1 MERLA
6 LRAEPR
12 SKTRKRESRR
22 LRRAGRVPAVV
33 YGAAEAESISVDAK
47 DAERLFRRASESTI
61 ISLATGGGDRDVLIK
76 DYQTDRITDTL
87 LHVDFLEVVAGR
99 ALRTH
104 VPLRFIGTP
113 VGVRQGGILETLQR
127 DLHVE
132 CLPKDLPESLEVAI
146 EGLDGGQ
153 SIHVRELDTPDAVRV
168 LSPPDQVVC
177 LVAHRAAE
185 EAEEEA
191 DESEVEEPGEAADDT
206 DAEA

>member
-12 SKTRKRESRR
+12 SKIRTRESRR

-33 YGAAEAESISVDAK
+33 YGAAEAETISLDARE
-47 DAERLFRRASESTI
+47 AQRLFRHASESTI
-61 ISLATGGGDRDVLIK
+61 ISLVTGGGDRDVLIK
-76 DYQTDRITDTL
+76 DYQTDRVTDQL
-87 LHVDFLEVVAGR
+87 LHVDFLEVVADR

-104 VPLRFIGTP
+104 VPLRFVGTP
-113 VGVRQGGILETLQR
+113 VGVRQGGILETLLR
-127 DLHVE
+127 ELHVE

-168 LSPPDQVVC
+168 LSPSDQVVC
-177 LVAHRAAE
+177 LVAHRVAEPE
-185 EAEEEA
+185 EAD
-191 DESEVEEPGEAADDT
+191 DESEVEETGEVVAAS

>member
-12 SKTRKRESRR
+12 SKIRTRESRR

-33 YGAAEAESISVDAK
+33 YGAAEAETISLDARE
-47 DAERLFRRASESTI
+47 AQRLFRHASESTI
-61 ISLATGGGDRDVLIK
+61 ISLVTGGGDRDVLIK
-76 DYQTDRITDTL
+76 DYQTDRVTDQL
-87 LHVDFLEVVAGR
+87 LHVDFLEVVADR

-104 VPLRFIGTP
+104 VPLRFVGTP
-113 VGVRQGGILETLQR
+113 VGVRQGGILETLLR
-127 DLHVE
+127 ELHVE

-168 LSPPDQVVC
+168 LSSSDQVVC

-185 EAEEEA
+185 QEEA
-191 DESEVEEPGEAADDT
+191 DDESEVEETGEVAAAP

>member
-12 SKTRKRESRR
+12 SKIRTRESRR

-33 YGAAEAESISVDAK
+33 YGAAEAETISLDARE
-47 DAERLFRRASESTI
+47 AQRLFRHASESTI
-61 ISLATGGGDRDVLIK
+61 ISLVTGGGDRDVLIK
-76 DYQTDRITDTL
+76 DYQTDRVTDQL
-87 LHVDFLEVVAGR
+87 LHVDFLEVVADR

-104 VPLRFIGTP
+104 VPLRFVGTP
-113 VGVRQGGILETLQR
+113 VGVRQGGIMETLLR
-127 DLHVE
+127 ELHVE

-168 LSPPDQVVC
+168 LSPSDQVVC
-177 LVAHRAAE
+177 LVAHRVAEPE
-185 EAEEEA
+185 EAD
-191 DESEVEEPGEAADDT
+191 DESEVEETGEVAAAS

>member
-12 SKTRKRESRR
+12 SKIRTRESRR

-33 YGAAEAESISVDAK
+33 YGAAEAETISLDARE
-47 DAERLFRRASESTI
+47 AQRLFRHASESTI
-61 ISLATGGGDRDVLIK
+61 ISLVTGGGDRDVLIK
-76 DYQTDRITDTL
+76 DYQTDRVTDQL
-87 LHVDFLEVVAGR
+87 LHVDFLEVVADR

-104 VPLRFIGTP
+104 VPLRFVGTP
-113 VGVRQGGILETLQR
+113 VGVRQGGILETLLR
-127 DLHVE
+127 ELHVE

-168 LSPPDQVVC
+168 LSPSDQVVC
-177 LVAHRAAE
+177 LVAHRVAEQE
-185 EAEEEA
+185 EAD
-191 DESEVEEPGEAADDT
+191 DESEVEETGEVVAAS

>member
-12 SKTRKRESRR
+12 SKIRTRESRR

-33 YGAAEAESISVDAK
+33 YGAAEAETISLDARE
-47 DAERLFRRASESTI
+47 AQRLFRHASESTI
-61 ISLATGGGDRDVLIK
+61 ISLVTGGGDRDVLIK
-76 DYQTDRITDTL
+76 DYQTDRVTDQL
-87 LHVDFLEVVAGR
+87 LHVDFLEVVADR

-104 VPLRFIGTP
+104 VPLRFVGTP
-113 VGVRQGGILETLQR
+113 VGVRQGGIMETLLR
-127 DLHVE
+127 ELHVE

-168 LSPPDQVVC
+168 LSPSDQVVC
-177 LVAHRAAE
+177 LVAHRVAEPE
-185 EAEEEA
+185 EAD
-191 DESEVEEPGEAADDT
+191 DESEVEETGEVVAAS

>member
-1 MERLA
+1 MERLT

-12 SKTRKRESRR
+12 SKIRTRESRR

-33 YGAAEAESISVDAK
+33 YGAAEAETISLDVK
-47 DAERLFRRASESTI
+47 EVQRLFRHVSESTI

-76 DYQTDRITDTL
+76 DYQTDRVTDQL
-87 LHVDFLEVVAGR
+87 LHIDFLEVVADR

-104 VPLRFIGTP
+104 VPLRFVGTP
-113 VGVRQGGILETLQR
+113 VGVRQGGILETLLR
-127 DLHVE
+127 ELHVE
-132 CLPKDLPESLEVAI
+132 CLPKDLPERLEVPI

-168 LSPPDQVVC
+168 LSPSDQVVC
-177 LVAHRAAE
+177 LVAHRAADEE
-185 EAEEEA
+185 EAA
-191 DESEVEEPGEAADDT
+191 DESEVEEEGEVAGAP

>member
-1 MERLA
+1 MERLT

-12 SKTRKRESRR
+12 SKIRTRESRR

-33 YGAAEAESISVDAK
+33 YGAAAAETISLDVK
-47 DAERLFRRASESTI
+47 EVQRLFRHASESTI

-76 DYQTDRITDTL
+76 DYQTDRITDQL
-87 LHVDFLEVVAGR
+87 LHIDFLEVVADR
-99 ALRTH
+99 TLRTH
-104 VPLRFIGTP
+104 VPLRFVGTP
-113 VGVRQGGILETLQR
+113 VGVRQGGILETLLR
-127 DLHVE
+127 ELHVE

-168 LSPPDQVVC
+168 LSPSDQVVC
-177 LVAHRAAE
+177 LVAHRVADQ
-185 EAEEEA
+185 EEEV
-191 DESEVEEPGEAADDT
+191 DESEVEDEGEVAGAS

>member
-12 SKTRKRESRR
+12 SKIRTRESRR

-33 YGAAEAESISVDAK
+33 YGAAEAETISLDARE
-47 DAERLFRRASESTI
+47 AQRLFRHASESTI
-61 ISLATGGGDRDVLIK
+61 ISLVTGGGDRDVLIK
-76 DYQTDRITDTL
+76 DYQTDRVTDQL
-87 LHVDFLEVVAGR
+87 LHVDFLEVVADR

-104 VPLRFIGTP
+104 VPLRFVGTP
-113 VGVRQGGILETLQR
+113 VGVRQGGILETLLR
-127 DLHVE
+127 ELHVE

-168 LSPPDQVVC
+168 LSPSDQVVC

-185 EAEEEA
+185 PEEA
-191 DESEVEEPGEAADDT
+191 DDESEVEETGEVAAAP

>member
-12 SKTRKRESRR
+12 SKIRTRESRR

-33 YGAAEAESISVDAK
+33 YGAAEAETISLDARE
-47 DAERLFRRASESTI
+47 AQRLFRHASESTI
-61 ISLATGGGDRDVLIK
+61 ISLVTGGGDRDVLIK
-76 DYQTDRITDTL
+76 DYQTDRVTDQL
-87 LHVDFLEVVAGR
+87 LHVDFLEVVADR

-104 VPLRFIGTP
+104 VPLRFVGTP
-113 VGVRQGGILETLQR
+113 VGVRQGGILETLLR
-127 DLHVE
+127 ELHVE

-168 LSPPDQVVC
+168 LSPSDQVVC
-177 LVAHRAAE
+177 LVAHRVAEQE
-185 EAEEEA
+185 EAD
-191 DESEVEEPGEAADDT
+191 DESEVEETGEVAAAS